1 MNDLLNSEAME
12 YSAERSAHMA
22 ECADWYRM
30 PDVVKR
36 LGTQY
41 CKDRIAHYQES
52 CYWFVTISGYTYM
65 GENI

>member
-1 MNDLLNSEAME
+1 
-12 YSAERSAHMA
+12 
-22 ECADWYRM
+22 M